1 MKSNSGGVFWTPVLA
16 VFMAVGCLSLLSA
29 CGTHGGAPVVSRGSE
44 PARTAVRADYYR
56 VRRGETL
63 YSIAWKNRLD
73 FRQLATWNQ
82 IKSPYTI
89 YPGQRLRLRPPS
101 GRAAKKIDSRQSA
114 STSLSSKR
122 GETGKSAKNGSKITS
137 RPSISSKSVA
147 NTMSNRKLRW
157 QWPIK
162 GQIVQGF
169 SQRDPTR
176 KGLKIGGR
184 IGQPVYAAESGKIV
198 YSGSGLIGYGQLIII
213 KHDKDYLSAYGHNRK
228 LLVKEGDAVAKGERI
243 AEVGVAGGG
252 KSVLHFEIRRKG
264 KPVNPVSLLPRR
276 R

>member
-1 MKSNSGGVFWTPVLA
+1 MVA
-16 VFMAVGCLSLLSA
+16 GCLLLLSA

-44 PARTAVRADYYR
+44 PVRMTSRPAYHR

-73 FRQLATWNQ
+73 FRQLAQWNR

-89 YPGQRLRLRPPS
+89 YPGQRLRLRPLS
-101 GRAAKKIDSRQSA
+101 TSVAKKTHSRPKSGVNSTPKKKDSA
-114 STSLSSKR
+114 VSSK
-122 GETGKSAKNGSKITS
+122 SAGKITS
-137 RPSISSKSVA
+137 RPSISPKSVA
-147 NTMSNRKLRW
+147 KAHKDMPSRKLQW

-162 GQIVQGF
+162 GRIVQGF
-169 SQRDPTR
+169 SRRDPTR
-176 KGLKIGGR
+176 KGLKIDGR
-184 IGQPVYAAESGKIV
+184 IGQPVHAAESGKIV

-264 KPVNPVSLLPRR
+264 KPVDPVLLLPRR